1 MVFFSRGL
9 SILAQG
15 LSVNASFP
23 IHALKA
29 VAGAALLV
37 SAGLTGCSDTRR
49 LDEAVFYEGPV
60 FTLKVV
66 RFYRNL
72 FFSYNGETFSVQC
85 ASENTAGWG
94 GNKFT
99 EPGWYE
105 LGSGGAIGTK
115 SADDVIEQVKAQ
127 YIIVDDNILAIPG
140 VVFRVSFHG
149 CTQFKTWNPTTL
161 PPEMIDPVEKPAHCA
176 PQGTVG
182 DCRYYDYHDDREPVY
197 EDIRVHPEGRIS
209 FIVRTKTFKD
219 VAGLMVSSED
229 AGETWKVDPI
239 GP

>member
-1 MVFFSRGL
+1 MNMGLFGAVFNR
-9 SILAQG
+9 LAG
-15 LSVNASFP
+15 KASFP
-23 IHALKA
+23 INGLRT

-115 SADDVIEQVKAQ
+115 NADDVVEQVKAQ

-161 PPEMIDPVEKPAHCA
+161 PPEMIDPVEKPDYCA
-176 PQGTVG
+176 PQGG
-182 DCRYYDYHDDREPVY
+182 ADCRYYDYHDDREPVY